1 MGSQQDD
8 SVLAVRRTQRSCRRT
23 KVQEAVVFSFAEE
36 TQVVNRMRKLFA
48 EDGFQQAIVEVYCD
62 SKSESTLVKIIV
74 CLRRLKGVDTSR
86 QVIGEMIAELVFK
99 VVRSEKAYQAENI
112 TKVTTGRMLQADKE
126 LFKDGL
132 VFDDDDDDQEFDI
145 IKDFGC

>member
-1 MGSQQDD
+1 MKSDCKSVYETDQDKRI
-8 SVLAVRRTQRSCRRT
+8 SFLLIEFTAGEIISHRRT
-23 KVQEAVVFSFAEE
+23 KVQEAVVFS
-36 TQVVNRMRKLFA
+36 FA

-126 LFKDGL
+126 LFK
-132 VFDDDDDDQEFDI
+132 VSQS
-145 IKDFGC
+145 

>member
-1 MGSQQDD
+1 MKSDCKSVYETDQDKRI
-8 SVLAVRRTQRSCRRT
+8 SFLLIEFTAGEIISHRRT

-126 LFKDGL
+126 LFK
-132 VFDDDDDDQEFDI
+132 VSQS
-145 IKDFGC
+145 